1 VVSPPGTYI
10 NSCRGNDGNVNVTV
24 NYDVTTRAL
33 VNRGNPPACL
43 LVVNTDSSPT
53 IVRLTDPANAIDLTG
68 LPGAID
74 RSAITVPTGTTRV
87 TAAQLAAQGFTSA
100 DQISGIGVAC

>member
-10 NSCRGNDGNVNVTV
+10 NSCRGADGDVAVTI
-24 NYDVTTRAL
+24 NFDVTTRAL

-43 LVVNTDSSPT
+43 LVTNTNTTPT

-68 LPGAID
+68 LPGAVD
-74 RSAITVPTGTTRV
+74 RSAISVPTGTTRV
-87 TAAQLAAQGFTSA
+87 TAAQLGNQGFTGI
-100 DQISGIGVAC
+100 DQIAGIGVAC